1 MTSYNHVILTGKV
14 ATLPRR
20 RYRPDGS
27 PVIQFPLEMD
37 VVDSTLR
44 EVKDLPGQEQPQ
56 GKRRPGLNPIGSGSF
71 IDIVA
76 FGELAE
82 FKFDLLQSGQHLLVL
97 GRLNQRHW
105 QTPEGK
111 KRTRT
116 EVIAKD
122 LRSLEETNQT
132 ILCPACGR
140 PCAGLVQGRQVTDKM
155 SSMERGKKNEETY

>member
-1 MTSYNHVILTGKV
+1 MTSYNRVILTGKV

-27 PVIQFPLEMD
+27 PVIQFPLELD

-44 EVKDLPGQEQPQ
+44 EVKDLPGRERPQ
-56 GKRRPGLNPIGSGSF
+56 GNRRPALNRTGSGSL
-71 IDIVA
+71 IDVVA

-82 FKFDLLQSGQHLLVL
+82 FKLDLLQSGQPLLVV

-116 EVIAKD
+116 EVIATD
-122 LRSLEETNQT
+122 LRRMEELNQT
-132 ILCPACGR
+132 TICPTCGGQMTGMM
-140 PCAGLVQGRQVTDKM
+140 GLTK
-155 SSMERGKKNEETY
+155 RGEKNEETC